1 MLNKIDYLFF
11 IYIINNLI
19 GSYKI
24 MKNYIKILYSQI
36 ANPLLFFLIPLIPL
50 LSVVNTNF
58 DLSFQIENLFYCY
71 LNLLLVYLITF
82 FLIYKLINIKL
93 NFKIISSGI
102 IFILFFL
109 YGAFESSF
117 LFLFQIIN
125 NKLIINF
132 SDNIILVIYILF
144 FLLSLRFI
152 FKYFLK
158 FNIDILRVFFF
169 SIIVYN
175 IILFSFT
182 IQKSII
188 DNDTMFQ
195 NNHFEIS
202 KFDKKP
208 NIFFILFDMYGN
220 EDYLNILNKKN
231 NTLFRFLTKKS
242 FKTNNAISNY
252 PSSLFSMPSIF
263 NSDYFKDDIFMS
275 YNKINSGK
283 FYSQSTYKNSFIEL
297 LKHNNYNIK
306 TTYCM
311 GDYLRE
317 KKKCYFYKNLNYL
330 NKIDISLSEA
340 VFSHSIFKHSYSFK
354 DKIISNLPFL
364 KINKKYIEVN
374 KFENILDKIN
384 VDFIKPNFLYFHFT
398 LPHPPYMFNKNC
410 EFIKIPISE
419 NTINNQ
425 LIRDYKKRK
434 NGYLNNSTC
443 ADKVIKN
450 ILDKIDK
457 IDKTSFIVL
466 LSDHGPHLDHNKKD
480 LNKNDVTYTN
490 ILDLYGSLLAVKAD
504 SYCNIDNNVF
514 NLNHV
519 NLLRIIS
526 NCLSSTKNSI
536 LPFKLYY
543 EDIHKMK
550 NSKKIFSKK
559 DIEKIYVNHKNKVNE

>member
-1 MLNKIDYLFF
+1 
-11 IYIINNLI
+11 
-19 GSYKI
+19 

-36 ANPLLFFLIPLIPL
+36 ANLLLFFLIPAIPL

-58 DLSFQIENLFYCY
+58 DLNFQIENLFFCY
-71 LNLLLVYLITF
+71 FNLLLVYLITF
-82 FLIYKLINIKL
+82 FFIYKFIKIKL

-109 YGAFESSF
+109 YGALESSF

-125 NKLIINF
+125 NKFIINF
-132 SDNIILVIYILF
+132 SDNIILIIYILI
-144 FLLSLRFI
+144 FLLSLRYI
-152 FKYFLK
+152 FRNFLK
-158 FNIDILRVFFF
+158 FNIEILRIFFF
-169 SIIVYN
+169 SIIIYN
-175 IILFSFT
+175 LILFSFT

-188 DNDTMFQ
+188 NNESMFQ

-208 NIFFILFDMYGN
+208 NLFFILFDMYGN

-231 NTLFRFLTKKS
+231 NNLFKLLTQKS
-242 FKTNNAISNY
+242 FKTNNALSNY

-275 YNKINSGK
+275 HDRINSGK

-311 GDYLRE
+311 GDYLE
-317 KKKCYFYKNLNYL
+317 KRKKCYFYKNLNYL

-340 VFSHSIFKHSYSFK
+340 IFSHSVFKHSYSFK
-354 DKIISNLPFL
+354 DKIISNLFFL
-364 KINKKYIEVN
+364 KRNKNYVEVS
-374 KFENILDKIN
+374 KFENILNKMN
-384 VDFIKPNFLYFHFT
+384 VNYRKSNFLYFHFT
-398 LPHPPYMFNKNC
+398 LPHPPYIFDKNC
-410 EFIKIPISE
+410 NFIKIPISE

-425 LIRDYKKRK
+425 LIRDYNKRK
-434 NGYLNNSTC
+434 NGYLNNTTC

-450 ILDKIDK
+450 ILNKIDK
-457 IDKTSFIVL
+457 IDENSIIIL
-466 LSDHGPHLDHNKKD
+466 ISDHGPHLDHNKKD

-490 ILDLYGSLLAVKAD
+490 VLDLYGSLLAVKAD
-504 SYCNIDNNVF
+504 SYCDIDNNVF

-526 NCLSSTKNSI
+526 NCLSSTKNHT

-550 NSKKIFSKK
+550 NSKKIFTEK
-559 DIEKIYVNHKNKVNE
+559 DIEKIYSNHKSEINE